1 MSKYKRIF
9 TCGRTCGNKFQF
21 SSGYGDNRKSVKL
34 WIDNPAIAIDSD
46 DKTFMVIWSWGLR
59 CNFDCSYCSP
69 ERHNNNSKHTN
80 KENLLKLLIFSRNT
94 IDEQLY

>member
-1 MSKYKRIF
+1 M
-9 TCGRTCGNKFQF
+9 
-21 SSGYGDNRKSVKL
+21 
-34 WIDNPAIAIDSD
+34 IDNPAIAIDSD

-80 KENLLKLLIFSRNT
+80 KEKLLKAVDFLKEYKSAVNGIKLTKFAPPLTKMASKPSHLLS
-94 IDEQLY
+94 Y